1 MQPKRPHSVIPGF
14 GLTLGYTVSYLSLIV
29 LIPLSA
35 VVVRG
40 VDQPW
45 ASFKD
50 AVFDTRTLLAWR
62 LTFGTAFV
70 ASLINAFFGLIV
82 AWVLVRYDFPGRRI
96 LDALIDMPFAL
107 PTAVSGIALTA
118 IYANN
123 GWVGH
128 LLQPL
133 GIKAVFSPLGIVIA
147 LTFIGLPFIVR
158 TVQPTIEDLDPAV
171 EEAAALLG
179 RTAVDYAAPRY
190 SARHTTGARGG
201 IRDGVRA
208 LPWRVRVCHFHIRQ
222 HADEDRDRL
231 AADRDEAS
239 AVRLCGRIRDR
250 AVDAGEFVPAVV
262 SGQFRAMV
270 VDTGAE
276 AGKVSHGERSQIQA
290 YGAALGARRPHTH
303 GGLRSSAC

>member
-1 MQPKRPHSVIPGF
+1 MHMQLKRPHSVIPGF

-40 VDQPW
+40 VNQPW

-62 LTFGTAFV
+62 LTFGTAFA

-179 RTAVDYAAPRY
+179 APRWTTLRRVILPAIQPALVAGFVTAFARCLGEYGSVIFISGNMPMKTEIASLLIVTKLQQFDYA
-190 SARHTTGARGG
+190 G
-201 IRDGVRA
+201 
-208 LPWRVRVCHFHIRQ
+208 
-222 HADEDRDRL
+222 
-231 AADRDEAS
+231 AS
-239 AVRLCGRIRDR
+239 AIALLMLVSSFLLLFLVNFGQWWSTR
-250 AVDAGEFVPAVV
+250 A
-262 SGQFRAMV
+262 QRR
-270 VDTGAE
+270 
-276 AGKVSHGERSQIQA
+276 ER
-290 YGAALGARRPHTH
+290 
-303 GGLRSSAC
+303 

>member
-1 MQPKRPHSVIPGF
+1 MQLKRPHSVVPGF

-62 LTFGTAFV
+62 LTFGTAFA

-118 IYANN
+118 IYADN

-128 LLQPL
+128 MLQPL
-133 GIKAVFSPLGIVIA
+133 GIKAVFSPLGIIIA
-147 LTFIGLPFIVR
+147 LTFIGLPFVVR

-179 RTAVDYAAPRY
+179 APRLTTLRRVILPAIQPALVAGFVTAFARCLGEYGSVIFISGNMPMKTEIASLLIVTKLQQFDYA
-190 SARHTTGARGG
+190 G
-201 IRDGVRA
+201 
-208 LPWRVRVCHFHIRQ
+208 
-222 HADEDRDRL
+222 
-231 AADRDEAS
+231 AS
-239 AVRLCGRIRDR
+239 AIALLMLVSSFLLLFLVNFGQWWATR
-250 AVDAGEFVPAVV
+250 A
-262 SGQFRAMV
+262 QRR
-270 VDTGAE
+270 GA
-276 AGKVSHGERSQIQA
+276 
-290 YGAALGARRPHTH
+290 
-303 GGLRSSAC
+303 

>member
-1 MQPKRPHSVIPGF
+1 MQLKRPHSVIPGF

-40 VDQPW
+40 VNQPW

-62 LTFGTAFV
+62 LTFGTAFA
-70 ASLINAFFGLIV
+70 ASLINAVFGLIV

-107 PTAVSGIALTA
+107 PPAVSGIALTA

-179 RTAVDYAAPRY
+179 APRWTTLRRVILPAIQPALVAGFVTAFARCLGEYGSVIFISGNMPMKTEIASLLIVTKLQQFDYA
-190 SARHTTGARGG
+190 G
-201 IRDGVRA
+201 
-208 LPWRVRVCHFHIRQ
+208 
-222 HADEDRDRL
+222 
-231 AADRDEAS
+231 AS
-239 AVRLCGRIRDR
+239 AIALLMLVSSFLLLFLVNFGQWWSTR
-250 AVDAGEFVPAVV
+250 A
-262 SGQFRAMV
+262 QRR
-270 VDTGAE
+270 
-276 AGKVSHGERSQIQA
+276 ER
-290 YGAALGARRPHTH
+290 
-303 GGLRSSAC
+303 

>member
-1 MQPKRPHSVIPGF
+1 MQLKRPHSVVPGF

-40 VDQPW
+40 ANQPW

-50 AVFDTRTLLAWR
+50 AIFDTRTLLAWR

-70 ASLINAFFGLIV
+70 ASLVNAFFGLIV

-118 IYANN
+118 IYADN
-123 GWVGH
+123 GWVGQF
-128 LLQPL
+128 LKPL

-171 EEAAALLG
+171 EEAATLLGAHRLTTLRRVILPAIQPALVAGFVTAFARCLGEYGSVIFISGNMPMRTEIASLLIVTKLQQFDYAGASAIALLMLVSSFLLLFLVNFSQWWS
-179 RTAVDYAAPRY
+179 T
-190 SARHTTGARGG
+190 
-201 IRDGVRA
+201 RA
-208 LPWRVRVCHFHIRQ
+208 Q
-222 HADEDRDRL
+222 
-231 AADRDEAS
+231 
-239 AVRLCGRIRDR
+239 
-250 AVDAGEFVPAVV
+250 
-262 SGQFRAMV
+262 
-270 VDTGAE
+270 
-276 AGKVSHGERSQIQA
+276 
-290 YGAALGARRPHTH
+290 RRE
-303 GGLRSSAC
+303 L

>member
-1 MQPKRPHSVIPGF
+1 MELPKETRLKPRVPVLKRPHSVIPGF

-40 VDQPW
+40 VNQPW

-62 LTFGTAFV
+62 LTFGTAFA
-70 ASLINAFFGLIV
+70 ASVINAFFGLIV

-179 RTAVDYAAPRY
+179 APRWTTLRRVVLPAIQPALVAGFVTAFARCLGEYGSVIFISGNMPMRTEIASLLIVTKLQQFDYA
-190 SARHTTGARGG
+190 G
-201 IRDGVRA
+201 
-208 LPWRVRVCHFHIRQ
+208 
-222 HADEDRDRL
+222 
-231 AADRDEAS
+231 AS
-239 AVRLCGRIRDR
+239 AIALLMLVSSFLLLFLVNFGQWWSTR
-250 AVDAGEFVPAVV
+250 A
-262 SGQFRAMV
+262 QRR
-270 VDTGAE
+270 
-276 AGKVSHGERSQIQA
+276 ER
-290 YGAALGARRPHTH
+290 
-303 GGLRSSAC
+303 

>member
-1 MQPKRPHSVIPGF
+1 MQLKRPHSVIPGF

-40 VDQPW
+40 VNQPW

-62 LTFGTAFV
+62 LTFGTAFA
-70 ASLINAFFGLIV
+70 ASLINAVFGLIV

-179 RTAVDYAAPRY
+179 APRWTTLRRVILPAIQPALVAGFVTAFARCLGEYGSVIFISGNMPMKTEIASLLIVTKLQQFDYA
-190 SARHTTGARGG
+190 G
-201 IRDGVRA
+201 
-208 LPWRVRVCHFHIRQ
+208 
-222 HADEDRDRL
+222 
-231 AADRDEAS
+231 AS
-239 AVRLCGRIRDR
+239 AIALLMLVSSFLLLFLVNFGQWWSTR
-250 AVDAGEFVPAVV
+250 A
-262 SGQFRAMV
+262 QRR
-270 VDTGAE
+270 
-276 AGKVSHGERSQIQA
+276 ER
-290 YGAALGARRPHTH
+290 
-303 GGLRSSAC
+303 

>member
-1 MQPKRPHSVIPGF
+1 MQLKRPHSVVPGF

-35 VVVRG
+35 VVIRG
-40 VDQPW
+40 ANQPW

-62 LTFGTAFV
+62 LTFGTAFA

-118 IYANN
+118 IYADN
-123 GWVGH
+123 GWIGH

-133 GIKAVFSPLGIVIA
+133 GIKAVFSPLGIIIA

-179 RTAVDYAAPRY
+179 AHRLTTLRRVILPAVQPALVAGFVTAFARCLGEYGSVIFISGNMPMRTEIASLLIVTKLQQFDYA
-190 SARHTTGARGG
+190 G
-201 IRDGVRA
+201 
-208 LPWRVRVCHFHIRQ
+208 
-222 HADEDRDRL
+222 
-231 AADRDEAS
+231 AS
-239 AVRLCGRIRDR
+239 AIALLMLVSSFLLLFLVNFGQWWSTR
-250 AVDAGEFVPAVV
+250 A
-262 SGQFRAMV
+262 Q
-270 VDTGAE
+270 
-276 AGKVSHGERSQIQA
+276 
-290 YGAALGARRPHTH
+290 RRE
-303 GGLRSSAC
+303 L